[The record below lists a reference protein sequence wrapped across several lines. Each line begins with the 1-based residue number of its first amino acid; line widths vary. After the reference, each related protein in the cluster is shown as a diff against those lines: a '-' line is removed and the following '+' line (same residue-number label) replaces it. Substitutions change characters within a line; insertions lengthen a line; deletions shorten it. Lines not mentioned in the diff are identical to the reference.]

1 MNGKLAGKVASCALV
16 VVIDSRGGA
25 ASSGTGRK
33 SALSQHGSAGSIP
46 DSGSKC

>member
-16 VVIDSRGGA
+16 VVMTLGA
-25 ASSGTGRK
+25 ARQALAQDAK
-33 SALSQHGSAGSIP
+33 SAVSQHGSAGSIP